1 MIKLED
7 ISEMLRIGV
16 NWLLAVAVSYSVGA
30 TLFVRSMTLDID
42 ALKVSYASAN
52 SDLIQIRDRQNKVEV
67 DVVKSVEGFR
77 GDLIGLQTEVRLMR
91 QDLKKTK

>member
-1 MIKLED
+1 
-7 ISEMLRIGV
+7 MLRIGV